1 MQEDEDEDD
10 AAVAVGARAAHGPI
24 WGGEWGTCPRSGLS
38 GWTNS
43 QAQLWEDTLKLL
55 HLHEYL
61 NPHPA
66 QCLQS
71 PEINGWILD
80 RGGRQV
86 HF

>member
-1 MQEDEDEDD
+1 MKMMQLWPWEQGQHM
-10 AAVAVGARAAHGPI
+10 ALFG
-24 WGGEWGTCPRSGLS
+24 GGEWGTCPRSGLS